1 MLQVSVL
8 IALPSPT
15 RTIRK
20 NASLDPIRVHPGPSS
35 LSCESADESDDED
48 QDPPVLP
55 ELVFGLTRVNYPK
68 PQVVAPGGATTTP
81 TPVDVA
87 L

>member
-8 IALPSPT
+8 IAMPSPNC
-15 RTIRK
+15 TIHK
-20 NASLDPIRVHPGPSS
+20 NASLDRIRVHPGPSY
-35 LSCESADESDDED
+35 LDYESADESDDED

-68 PQVVAPGGATTTP
+68 PQVVALGGATTTP
-81 TPVDVA
+81 TLVDVA